1 MIENILNYRDPSEIT
16 TLEMLLDNPNITSE
30 QVVKM
35 FNMGGHVVDY
45 AIKHPKLPMDF
56 LLDMLDKPLSW
67 TTRRAYLNPNV
78 PLEMLTRFMEG
89 PDHDAWKAEMLQN
102 PSMPAHI
109 LHQWFDT
116 GDRESGFMHY
126 LLKNP
131 NLPEDLMMK
140 IAKKAPAD
148 ARADLAA
155 NPGVTDAILQMLTK
169 DRAAK
174 VRDVANIMMTRRR
187 RDAMNEAL
195 MRIISRLIR

>member
-1 MIENILNYRDPSEIT
+1 
-16 TLEMLLDNPNITSE
+16 
-30 QVVKM
+30 
-35 FNMGGHVVDY
+35 
-45 AIKHPKLPMDF
+45 
-56 LLDMLDKPLSW
+56 
-67 TTRRAYLNPNV
+67 
-78 PLEMLTRFMEG
+78 
-89 PDHDAWKAEMLQN
+89 
-102 PSMPAHI
+102 
-109 LHQWFDT
+109 
-116 GDRESGFMHY
+116 MHY

>member
-1 MIENILNYRDPSEIT
+1 
-16 TLEMLLDNPNITSE
+16 ML
-30 QVVKM
+30 
-35 FNMGGHVVDY
+35 NMG
-45 AIKHPKLPMDF
+45 IT
-56 LLDMLDKPLSW
+56 W
-67 TTRRAYLNPNV
+67 RTRQAYLNPNV
-78 PLEMLTRFMEG
+78 PAEALVQFMDS
-89 PDHDAWKAEMLQN
+89 PQYDVWKAEMLQN

-116 GDRESGFMHY
+116 GDKESGFMHY

-140 IAKKAPAD
+140 IAKKAPTD

-174 VRDVANIMMTRRR
+174 VRDVANIILTRRQR
-187 RDAMNEAL
+187 EAVNEAV
-195 MRIISRLIR
+195 MRVIRRLIR